1 MFISFSA
8 SHLVCRHYKQATTS
22 DENGEMME
30 IHHCTGGISVVASS
44 PEKLMEIMLA
54 AGLFCR

>member
-8 SHLVCRHYKQATTS
+8 SRLVCRHYKQATTS

-30 IHHCTGGISVVASS
+30 IHHCRVRNIRWR
-44 PEKLMEIMLA
+44 E
-54 AGLFCR
+54 

>member
-8 SHLVCRHYKQATTS
+8 SRLVCRHYKQATTS

-30 IHHCTGGISVVASS
+30 IHHCAGGIFAISGN
-44 PEKLMEIMLA
+44 PEK
-54 AGLFCR
+54 

>member
-8 SHLVCRHYKQATTS
+8 SRLVCRHYKQATTS

-30 IHHCTGGISVVASS
+30 IHHCRGRNMRWR
-44 PEKLMEIMLA
+44 E
-54 AGLFCR
+54 

>member
-8 SHLVCRHYKQATTS
+8 SRLVCRHYKQATTS

-30 IHHCTGGISVVASS
+30 IHHWPRAEYPLSPVAL
-44 PEKLMEIMLA
+44 KN
-54 AGLFCR
+54 